1 MMQKHSVF
9 LDSDIIL
16 DVLAM
21 RSPHYRDS
29 AKIMSLVEK
38 KKVAGFT
45 SPLVFANLHYL
56 LRKLK
61 SKEYALQS
69 LRKLRILM
77 SILPMDQSH
86 IDHALNSNFDDFEDA
101 LQYFSAKSRKMD
113 FIITRNKKDY
123 KNSSISVCTPTE
135 YLAIRRIK

>member
-21 RSPHYRDS
+21 RSPHYGDS

-38 KKVAGFT
+38 KNIAGFS

-77 SILPMDQSH
+77 GVLPMDQSH
-86 IDHALNSNFDDFEDA
+86 IDHALNSDFDDFEDA

-123 KNSSISVCTPTE
+123 RNSSISVCTPTE